1 MSNARPGIGAEAVLN
16 FWFNE
21 SKPRQWFR
29 RSDAFDA
36 VVRDRFGALTEQAC
50 AGGLGNI
57 ERIYFLAVSA
67 SDSRRAARMAGRS
80 CR

>member
-1 MSNARPGIGAEAVLN
+1 MSDARPDIGAEAVLN

-36 VVRDRFGALTEQAC
+36 VVRHRFGALAEQAC
-50 AGGLGNI
+50 AGERPGLGAGARSI
-57 ERIYFLAVSA
+57 QPPDLA
-67 SDSRRAARMAGRS
+67 RS
-80 CR
+80 GPGLQR